1 MASPV
6 LPQDV
11 FNEIISQLAGE
22 TSTLKSCSLVCRSFR
37 RNAQKMLF
45 NYTVVSLTYDDS
57 DVANYPNASEHIGP
71 ASQPIKLALIVKHAP
86 HLIEYIQEL
95 RISCFGDSYPVF
107 DGSDTTDLPNALGV
121 FSRKGEF
128 PINLRSLSLRFDD
141 LWWNDIDPWVQ
152 DALVLLMS
160 ADSLRHILLD
170 QIMDMTLDFSS
181 LQTTR
186 KERPKLESLTV
197 AFYDVRWRIDEL
209 PDAVKRI
216 VNTTQLKTLE
226 GGDCNPYSM
235 SVFERILRPTSNSLE
250 HLTLRE
256 LNITDPDSVSID
268 LKRFSRL
275 TDITIYQ
282 RHIYLIPPML
292 ILITKTMKNV
302 SHRNVIQNL
311 SFHLELG
318 SHVDIVNFESA
329 TKDVWQ
335 EVDTIWSI
343 PQLVSSESFRGIT
356 FNVELTARNYDVFSN
371 LVQNKMP
378 ETKKASKLHIKR
390 SPFWST

>member
-11 FNEIISQLAGE
+11 FDEIICQLAGE

-170 QIMDMTLDFSS
+170 QIMGCPAELFQNLPPLLKHLSLTDMTLDFSS
-181 LQTTR
+181 LRTTR

-235 SVFERILRPTSNSLE
+235 SVFERILRRTSNSLE

-256 LNITDPDSVSID
+256 L
-268 LKRFSRL
+268 
-275 TDITIYQ
+275 
-282 RHIYLIPPML
+282 
-292 ILITKTMKNV
+292 
-302 SHRNVIQNL
+302 
-311 SFHLELG
+311 
-318 SHVDIVNFESA
+318 
-329 TKDVWQ
+329 
-335 EVDTIWSI
+335 
-343 PQLVSSESFRGIT
+343 
-356 FNVELTARNYDVFSN
+356 
-371 LVQNKMP
+371 
-378 ETKKASKLHIKR
+378 
-390 SPFWST
+390 